1 MEKIIHSLIDNW
13 TKGVDTYTHN
23 GSTWLIFTDNKQW
36 VIELTEQK
44 TLWYNYNFF
53 KQIFEFT
60 SLDVVDNQHYITKW
74 VEDNIINKVE
84 HTSKSL
90 PRKCSSVDDVIE
102 NGVKETLN
110 FDEKH
115 TLSYEQGVK
124 KLVEDTIKN
133 GVKETIN
140 HNCDSN
146 DLMSEF
152 VIKNGVSHTEIGW
165 HQCNNIDDAIEKGVK
180 ETMFN
185 QGHKRLTV
193 KNIIENG
200 VKEIYDYK
208 GHRWDVKDVI
218 QDGVRDISPMTQYTD
233 WQVEEIIENGVKET
247 DYKSLL
253 KRGEIEDII
262 YSGVK
267 HTQERTVTK
276 EWIVED
282 TLQNGVKKTKCLDK
296 SEITE
301 KEINNTIQNGVKET
315 NWFEGPMRS
324 VVDNVIDDGIN
335 HTEIG
340 WHQCNNVDDVIEKG
354 IKETKGDASQ
364 NPMGKVTKVIKN
376 GIKKSIAAGYE
387 HPNSLVYVKWP
398 DEIDEVLEN
407 GVKET
412 NHVDVMKFFD
422 NKMDDVIDN
431 GVKEIHRYRFNREDE
446 IDETI
451 QNGVKETH
459 SVSKNLFW
467 QIGDTIQNGVKE
479 TNHIKNNVR
488 ETKQFEEHLSCT
500 IDDVIEN
507 GVKETKVSDYFGDNA
522 ETFITDQYIIDRVI
536 ENGVKETKT
545 PGNGDIMA
553 TAEWMKENNSTSY
566 PKMIDDVIENGVK
579 ETIATGIMDT
589 DSGRLYV
596 KWDFE
601 IDEVIETGVK
611 QTKADASQNPMGKV
625 TEILRDGKINGT
637 FVGGKKQ
644 KEDIESVIGYGTKNP
659 SV

>member
-74 VEDNIINKVE
+74 VEDNIVIKVNVE
-84 HTSKSL
+84 QYASL
-90 PRKCSSVDDVIE
+90 RDHSPGVIDSIIQ

-133 GVKETIN
+133 GVKETTPSGYLGSIEMKGKIVHQIESPKQNNEVEDIIEKGVKEHSLTSVQMRIN
-140 HNCDSN
+140 CENT
-146 DLMSEF
+146 
-152 VIKNGVSHTEIGW
+152 IKN
-165 HQCNNIDDAIEKGVK
+165 GVK

-262 YSGVK
+262 DSGVK

-422 NKMDDVIDN
+422 NKMDDVI
-431 GVKEIHRYRFNREDE
+431 E
-446 IDETI
+446 
-451 QNGVKETH
+451 NGVKETFDFMEQNI
-459 SVSKNLFW
+459 SEW
-467 QIGDTIQNGVKE
+467 QVDEVIDNGVKE

-488 ETKQFEEHLSCT
+488 ETKQFEEHLSGT
-500 IDDVIEN
+500 IDEVI
-507 GVKETKVSDYFGDNA
+507 KE
-522 ETFITDQYIIDRVI
+522 
-536 ENGVKETKT
+536 GVKETKT
-545 PGNGDIMA
+545 PGNGDIA
-553 TAEWMKENNSTSY
+553 STAEWMKENNSTSY
-566 PKMIDDVIENGVK
+566 PKMIEDVIENGVK
-579 ETIATGIMDT
+579 ETLLSGSWNNDKMD
-589 DSGRLYV
+589 
-596 KWDFE
+596 K
-601 IDEVIETGVK
+601 VIE
-611 QTKADASQNPMGKV
+611 NGKLV
-625 TEILRDGKINGT
+625 SGT
-637 FVGGKKQ
+637 FVGGKRQ
-644 KEDIESVIGYGTKNP
+644 KEDVESVIGYGTKNP